1 MVLGWFVLC
10 WLQWKLLVW
19 LWDYCRIVVQ
29 LFIFVIIHM
38 FTVGSFA
45 SLLRASRIMNETPWT
60 EGFLSSVFLE
70 VQQVLISG
78 TVRALSRINFVV
90 FSQLVGAELPR
101 GVASILVVPCKFG
114 YRNHSKYH
122 SFAFFFCLF
131 LAETVVMNRQ
141 KSLCFLFRQLVY
153 SWVCWHPWHTWPPP
167 PMPHHWDVLYWQC
180 FELEVEM
187 LAAGRLPLNCCKAV
201 ATLLPDCCSAAAIG
215 CNYFMLCDYSK
226 HWVLYV
232 YAWEYVLS

>member
-1 MVLGWFVLC
+1 M
-10 WLQWKLLVW
+10 QLL
-19 LWDYCRIVVQ
+19 
-29 LFIFVIIHM
+29 IFVIIYM

-114 YRNHSKYH
+114 YRNHSTLICCIFSAY
-122 SFAFFFCLF
+122 SLRNI
-131 LAETVVMNRQ
+131 AEPVVMNRQ
-141 KSLCFLFRQLVY
+141 KSLCFLFRQWFTVGSVGIHGIRGLLRP
-153 SWVCWHPWHTWPPP
+153 CPPP
-167 PMPHHWDVLYWQC
+167 LRC
-180 FELEVEM
+180 SLLTM
-187 LAAGRLPLNCCKAV
+187 L
-201 ATLLPDCCSAAAIG
+201 
-215 CNYFMLCDYSK
+215 
-226 HWVLYV
+226 
-232 YAWEYVLS
+232 